1 MCEKI
6 CSSEL
11 KQILFQAEIRSE
23 QIQLGTDD
31 AIKKRPCRGL
41 VEAL

>member
-11 KQILFQAEIRSE
+11 KQILFQAEIRLE
-23 QIQLGTDD
+23 EIQLGTDD
-31 AIKKRPCRGL
+31 AIKK
-41 VEAL
+41 AL